1 MKKKKSP
8 KKNNIIINDL
18 KEEKYDKLDFKL
30 ISTYN
35 LIINH
40 SDINMTI
47 SELRKQINKNYSL
60 KENEY
65 QLLIGNYS
73 INTLSNDTLVVDL
86 LNKYKDN
93 NIIIKTHKNIY
104 DLQKQIIDYENFL
117 TKNILIKND
126 EISSLN
132 SEYENIIK
140 DLNCI

>member
-1 MKKKKSP
+1 MEKKKSP
-8 KKNNIIINDL
+8 KNNNIIINDL

-132 SEYENIIK
+132 SEYENIIN

>member
-1 MKKKKSP
+1 MEKKKSP
-8 KKNNIIINDL
+8 KNNNIMINDL

-86 LNKYKDN
+86 LNKYKNN

>member
-1 MKKKKSP
+1 MEKKKSP
-8 KKNNIIINDL
+8 KNNNIIINDL

>member
-1 MKKKKSP
+1 MEKKKSP
-8 KKNNIIINDL
+8 KDNNIIINDL

-47 SELRKQINKNYSL
+47 SELRTQINKNYSL

-132 SEYENIIK
+132 SEYENIIN

>member
-1 MKKKKSP
+1 MEKKKSP
-8 KKNNIIINDL
+8 KNNNIIINNL
-18 KEEKYDKLDFKL
+18 EEEKYDKFDFKL

-73 INTLSNDTLVVDL
+73 INNLSNDTLVVDL

-93 NIIIKTHKNIY
+93 NIIIKTHKSLY
-104 DLQKQIIDYENFL
+104 DLQKQINDYENFL
-117 TKNILIKND
+117 TKNILIKSD

-132 SEYENIIK
+132 SEYKNIIN

>member
-1 MKKKKSP
+1 
-8 KKNNIIINDL
+8 
-18 KEEKYDKLDFKL
+18 
-30 ISTYN
+30 
-35 LIINH
+35 
-40 SDINMTI
+40 MTI

>member
-1 MKKKKSP
+1 MEKKKSP
-8 KKNNIIINDL
+8 KNNNIIINDL

-47 SELRKQINKNYSL
+47 SELRTQINKNYSL

>member
-1 MKKKKSP
+1 MEKKKSP
-8 KKNNIIINDL
+8 KDNNIIINDL

-132 SEYENIIK
+132 SEYENIIN